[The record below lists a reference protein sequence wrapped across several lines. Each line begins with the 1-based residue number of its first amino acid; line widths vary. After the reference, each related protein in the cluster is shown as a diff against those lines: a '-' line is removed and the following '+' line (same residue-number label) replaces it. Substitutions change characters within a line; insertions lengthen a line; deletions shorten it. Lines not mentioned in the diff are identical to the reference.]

1 MLKLSIFRSINVFLT
16 RASGLALV
24 SGAAL
29 AHPGHDVSS
38 NMLMSGLTH
47 PLTGMDHL
55 FAMLAVGLW
64 SALTHQSVRAAL
76 WTPVSFLCLLL
87 VGALVGL
94 AGITLPA
101 IEPMIM
107 GSLLV
112 LGLLIASR
120 LALPNWT
127 GATLVGFFAVFHG
140 MAHGAELPLGGN
152 AIAFIAGFMFTT
164 LTLHI
169 SGLAAGFALQRSV
182 WLTRLLGAGIAAYG
196 VALIAA

>member
-1 MLKLSIFRSINVFLT
+1 MSTPSIFRSITVFLA
-16 RASGLALV
+16 RASGLALL

-29 AHPGHDVSS
+29 AHPGHEVSS
-38 NMLMSGLTH
+38 NMLLSGLTH

-64 SALTHQSVRAAL
+64 AALTHKSVSSAL

-87 VGALVGL
+87 VGALLGL
-94 AGITLPA
+94 AGFTLPA
-101 IEPMIM
+101 MEPMIM

-112 LGLLIASR
+112 LGLLVASR
-120 LALPNWT
+120 LALPNWA
-127 GATLVGFFAVFHG
+127 GAALVGFFALFHG
-140 MAHGAELPLGGN
+140 MAHGAELPLGGS
-152 AIAFIAGFMFTT
+152 AAAFIAGFMATT
-164 LTLHI
+164 LALHV
-169 SGLAAGFALQRSV
+169 SGLVAGFSMQRSV

>member
-1 MLKLSIFRSINVFLT
+1 MLTPSIFRSVTVFLA
-16 RASGLALV
+16 RATGLALV

-38 NMLMSGLTH
+38 NMLLSGLTH

-64 SALTHQSVRAAL
+64 SALTHKSVRSAL

-87 VGALVGL
+87 VGALLGL
-94 AGITLPA
+94 AGFTLPA
-101 IEPMIM
+101 MEPMIM

-112 LGLLIASR
+112 LGLLVASR
-120 LALPNWT
+120 LALPNWA
-127 GATLVGFFAVFHG
+127 GAALVGFFAVFHG
-140 MAHGAELPLGGN
+140 MAHGAELPVGGS
-152 AIAFIAGFMFTT
+152 AAAFIAGFMLTT
-164 LTLHI
+164 LALHV
-169 SGLAAGFALQRSV
+169 SGLAAGLAMQRSV